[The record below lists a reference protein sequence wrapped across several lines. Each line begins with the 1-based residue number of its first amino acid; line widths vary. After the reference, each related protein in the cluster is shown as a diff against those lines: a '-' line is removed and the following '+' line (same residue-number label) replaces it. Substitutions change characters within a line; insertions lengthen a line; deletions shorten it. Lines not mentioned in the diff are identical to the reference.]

1 MKTLNN
7 HVILFDNE
15 CPMCYAYTQAFVK
28 TGMLPEDGRKAY
40 QQMPENI
47 CPLVDRQRA
56 ANEIALVNTENGEVT
71 YGIQSL
77 FKIIA
82 HAIPFFKPL
91 FLFGP
96 FIYLMRKFY
105 AFISYNRKVIIPAA
119 VKESTIQPTFKI
131 QYRIAYLL
139 FTWLLTAYVLTAY
152 AHVLTNFVPLG
163 SPYREYFICGG
174 QIFFQGIIIAFYKK
188 EKLWDYLGNMMTI
201 SFAGALLLLPG
212 LVLAKYFSIHPLFFI
227 LYFLMVSGLMFLEHL
242 RRSKLLQ
249 LGWVMSIT
257 WALYRL
263 IVLGLIFSL

>member
-15 CPMCYAYTQAFVK
+15 CPMCYAYTKAFVK
-28 TGMLPEDGRKAY
+28 TGMLPEDGREAY

-82 HAIPFFKPL
+82 HAMPFFKPL

-105 AFISYNRKVIIPAA
+105 AFISYNRKVIIPVA
-119 VKESTIQPTFKI
+119 VKENTIQPTFKI

-152 AHVLTNFVPLG
+152 AHVLTDFVPLG
-163 SPYREYFICGG
+163 SLYREYFICGG

-227 LYFLMVSGLMFLEHL
+227 LYFLMVAGLMFLEHL

-257 WALYRL
+257 WAFYRL